1 MEGKYEVLTEQTR
14 ATEQQSL
21 PTAPITSTIPRTDL
35 LSMST
40 FGVFPDIISD
50 KETMKEIIEEVGKGE
65 LCTPLKPADPS
76 NRFTRDML
84 WWRNLYEKDP
94 AKLEEKITDDEWKNR
109 RKALLYGALVA
120 ANDYNT
126 LKFLVETS
134 ESYSLAQKMLAE
146 ELERTKKTGGNI
158 PEKKLFQ

>member
-1 MEGKYEVLTEQTR
+1 MGNLMEMFENTGEQTSV
-14 ATEQQSL
+14 TEYQQ
-21 PTAPITSTIPRTDL
+21 PTAPISSTIPRTDL

-40 FGVFPDIISD
+40 FGVFPDIIPD
-50 KETMKEIIEEVGKGE
+50 KETLKEIVEEVGKGE
-65 LCTPLKPADPS
+65 LCTPLRPADPS

-120 ANDYNT
+120 TNDYNT
-126 LKFLVETS
+126 LKFLVET
-134 ESYSLAQKMLAE
+134 
-146 ELERTKKTGGNI
+146 
-158 PEKKLFQ
+158 